1 MLTRRRFILLLLV
14 SGMVAGAWVARPRMS
29 DAEEPRAWRIGFA
42 PWIAFDLCVYAEE
55 AGLFEKHG
63 LDVELIGFDEEN
75 DVVRA
80 LISGDLDAAFCS
92 LGTVV
97 ANTDGTGLD
106 VILAT
111 NVSHGSDGVV
121 TRAGLDRLEDL
132 RGKRI
137 GSKQRAINR
146 LILSEAL
153 EHAGM
158 SLEDLE
164 IIDVSNSAAKR
175 MLRDGQ
181 LDGAVL
187 WEPCLS
193 EVAEAV
199 GGRVVYR
206 TSDLSSVVV
215 DLMVMRTDR
224 ASGREDEISG
234 LRSAWFELLEHIEE
248 WPEDVFGIA
257 GEIIGQDPE
266 AMRRAWSG
274 VLAGDVSLN
283 ARVLGDEF
291 SNLLTR
297 TAYYL
302 RRELPLSVRVNPVAT
317 QWGAA
322 R

>member
-1 MLTRRRFILLLLV
+1 MLLLMV
-14 SGMVAGAWVARPRMS
+14 SAMVVAAWVAGPRLS
-29 DAEEPRAWRIGFA
+29 EAEEPRAWRVGFA

-97 ANTDGTGLD
+97 ANADGTGLD
-106 VILAT
+106 VILVT
-111 NVSHGSDGVV
+111 NVSHGSDGLVA
-121 TRAGLDRLEDL
+121 RAGLDGLGDL
-132 RGKRI
+132 KGMRI

-158 SLEDLE
+158 SLDDIE
-164 IIDVSNSAAKR
+164 ISDVSNTAAKR

-193 EVAEAV
+193 EVAEAI

-206 TSDLSSVVV
+206 TSELNSVVV
-215 DLMVMRTDR
+215 DLMLMRTDR
-224 ASGREDEISG
+224 ASGRDDEILG
-234 LRSAWFELLEHIEE
+234 LRSAWFELLRHIEDRPHE
-248 WPEDVFGIA
+248 VFGVA
-257 GEIIGQDPE
+257 GEIMGQDPE

-274 VLAGDVSLN
+274 VHAGDASLN
-283 ARVLGDEF
+283 ARVLGDGF
-291 SNLLTR
+291 SNYLSR

-302 RRELPLSVRVNPVAT
+302 RRDVPLSVRVNPVVT

-322 R
+322 Q